1 MPILSLLLT
10 LCMHFG
16 FTEPER
22 TPLLPPENCTTT
34 FVVTSCSGKPVPG
47 ARIELITGYRG
58 KFKDKTGRDGRVVFD
73 KCLLN
78 YRIYGEP
85 KLYLATGDSAYVY
98 KVFPN
103 GHIIRVTEPKRL
115 EGMSSYLKFS
125 YFGSSDIYT
134 VSDSI
139 LLYKIDA
146 PTAIVKMNM
155 RYKSNRQSKLGIRK
169 ERSKMK
175 LGNKA
180 VKNFVTGQCLW
191 QDGGLVCPVNIC
203 S

>member
-1 MPILSLLLT
+1 MLLITIGILSWLNSFSLA
-10 LCMHFG
+10 
-16 FTEPER
+16 PP
-22 TPLLPPENCTTT
+22 TPDTCTTT
-34 FVVTSCSGKPVPG
+34 FVVTSCSDKPVPG
-47 ARIELITGYRG
+47 ARIQLITGFDGRING
-58 KFKDKTGRDGRVVFD
+58 KTGRDGRIVFD

-103 GHIIRVTEPKRL
+103 GHIIRITERKRL
-115 EGMSSYLKFS
+115 ENMTGYLKYS
-125 YFGSSDIYT
+125 YFGEGDVLQI
-134 VSDSI
+134 SDSI

-155 RYKSNRQSKLGIRK
+155 KYKTNRTSGMGMRK

-180 VKNFVTGQCLW
+180 VKNFVTGQCIW
-191 QDGGLVCPVNIC
+191 KNGGLVCPVNIC